1 MKTGHD
7 LDNSFI
13 SMLRLDDSLIPF
25 SRTERFQSL
34 TVNLVRQ
41 GIYWLDNWP
50 AGLKLNTELS
60 HFLFHILTGL
70 LGIWEGTLP
79 QSFYSI
85 LPLTLA
91 FSLAII
97 DRLAIHLP
105 TVIGLLGLSGLL
117 GMTMILSISS
127 DIFRYLTVHLN
138 VTYSLIRMAYKSQL
152 TTTASLFNLFR
163 G

>member
-13 SMLRLDDSLIPF
+13 SMLRLDNSLITF
-25 SRTERFQSL
+25 SRAEHLQSL
-34 TVNLVRQ
+34 SVNLVRQ

-70 LGIWEGTLP
+70 LGMWEGTSP
-79 QSFYSI
+79 RPSYSV
-85 LPLTLA
+85 LPLTLT
-91 FSLAII
+91 FLAII
-97 DRLAIHLP
+97 DHLAIHLP
-105 TVIGLLGLSGLL
+105 TLIGLLGLSGLL

>member
-13 SMLRLDDSLIPF
+13 SMLRLDNSLIPF
-25 SRTERFQSL
+25 SLAEHFQSL

-70 LGIWEGTLP
+70 LGIWEGTSLRP
-79 QSFYSI
+79 SYSV
-85 LPLTLA
+85 LPLTPT
-91 FSLAII
+91 FLAII